1 MNPNEI
7 TGNIP
12 DFLLSHKLT
21 DLALQM
27 FSSTWIQPTQ
37 LDENVHEL
45 IQQMHS
51 VGLIDMALAL
61 DGGVQIVCYRL
72 AQGDEE

>member
-1 MNPNEI
+1 MNPM
-7 TGNIP
+7 TGPIP
-12 DFLLSHKLT
+12 DFLLSHKLA

-27 FSSTWIQPTQ
+27 FSDNWCQPTQ

-61 DGGVQIVCYRL
+61 EDGKQIVCYRL
-72 AQGDEE
+72 AQE

>member
-1 MNPNEI
+1 MNPIQI
-7 TGNIP
+7 TGSEPN
-12 DFLLSHKLT
+12 FMLALKLT
-21 DLALQM
+21 DLACQM
-27 FSSTWIQPTQ
+27 FGENWCQPTQ
-37 LDENVHEL
+37 LDDNTHEL

-72 AQGDEE
+72 AQE